1 MRNYKIYSYKP
12 NIFSLIFLYA
22 APITLVRSTMH
33 SGETNLMEEF
43 KFSQMKN
50 ISFARFLHQ
59 WFSLPSYTLPPTR
72 SPCLIL
78 LVRGGHRGYQTTL
91 FVAYFA
97 PSCHKTDKI
106 LPFASSGQ
114 NSWWGAR
121 MLISLVEFQSR
132 NILRFVSN
140 TRLVSSL
147 ISQQDGCIQRDLPNA
162 LQHHDDLHR

>member
-12 NIFSLIFLYA
+12 NLFSLIFLYA

-33 SGETNLMEEF
+33 SGDTNLMEEF
-43 KFSQMKN
+43 KFSQMKD
-50 ISFARFLHQ
+50 IKFSRFLHQ

-78 LVRGGHRGYQTTL
+78 LVRGGHGEYQTIL

-97 PSCHKTDKI
+97 PSFLKTDKI
-106 LPFASSGQ
+106 LPFATSGQ

-132 NILRFVSN
+132 NILRLLSN
-140 TRLVSSL
+140 IILILSL
-147 ISQQDGCIQRDLPNA
+147 FSQQDGCIQRDIPNA